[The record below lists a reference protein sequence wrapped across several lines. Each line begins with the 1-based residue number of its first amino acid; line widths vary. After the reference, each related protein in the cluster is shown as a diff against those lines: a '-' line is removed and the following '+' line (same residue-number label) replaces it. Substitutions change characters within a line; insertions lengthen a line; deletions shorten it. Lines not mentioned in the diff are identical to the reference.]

1 MRERKRV
8 TMWRDD
14 HIGDPLGAI
23 FLGLDEDPRLRL
35 TEYFGDKIRVLTA
48 HVVHNR
54 AHVEVECVRLAAE
67 SNQLVATAS
76 DARAKGLLQSAESL
90 FREALTLDPL
100 NADALAQLGLLLAD
114 RKQFTLALA
123 TLRRAREC
131 GAERPDLL
139 QSLAGVSVELGNI
152 NAALD
157 YLQRAA
163 ELAPNDPKIRRA
175 IAALEPKPA
184 DDPDPPHLSAVRR
197 NRRA

>member
-1 MRERKRV
+1 
-8 TMWRDD
+8 MWRDD
-14 HIGDPLGAI
+14 HIGDPVGAI
-23 FLGLDEDPRLRL
+23 FLGIDEDARLRL
-35 TEYFGDKIRVLTA
+35 AEYFGAKI
-48 HVVHNR
+48 HVREAQLMHNR
-54 AHVEVECVRLAAE
+54 AYVEVECERLASE
-67 SNQLVATAS
+67 SNQLAAAAA

-90 FREALTLDPL
+90 FREAIVLDPL

-114 RKQFTLALA
+114 RKQPVLALA

-131 GAERPDLL
+131 GPERADLL

-184 DDPDPPHLSAVRR
+184 DDSDPPHLSAVRR